1 MNLKNKIQQDITQAL
16 KKGEKEK
23 LEVLRYL
30 FAQIK
35 DKELEKR
42 RKELTDEEIVKLIN
56 GQIKK
61 LEESLSFFEKGNRKE
76 LAQKTKGELIIL
88 KTYLPKQLSDEELEK
103 EVDKII
109 KDNPDL
115 PHPGALIGIAVKKL
129 AGKAD
134 NKRISQLIVKNIKK

>member
-35 DKELEKR
+35 DKELEKG